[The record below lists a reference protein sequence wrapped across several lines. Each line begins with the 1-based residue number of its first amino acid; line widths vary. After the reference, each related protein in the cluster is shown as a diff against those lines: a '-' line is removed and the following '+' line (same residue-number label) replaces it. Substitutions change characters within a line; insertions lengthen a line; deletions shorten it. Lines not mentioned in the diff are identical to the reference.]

1 MDAVS
6 ILSSP
11 TPVTVSEDGTASSGE
26 ITQEAKSIVA
36 DGTTPTA
43 PVETKVEEKKDEY
56 ISPRFAM
63 LAKEEKR
70 LQEER
75 KRLAEERKNPDFQEF
90 LEFKKLKAGAKQDPL
105 SLLEK
110 FGVTY
115 DELTDYVISGKHTK
129 DPSVRAL
136 EEKLEKMEREARER
150 EESSKKALE
159 ESQLNQFKEQIK
171 AKCLESA
178 DEFELVNVWQAHNLV
193 YSVIQEHYDKT
204 EEVLPI
210 TEAAKKVEAYL
221 EKESEKYQGS
231 KKLRK
236 LFGAP
241 DVQAAAAKT
250 EAAQFKEVDTEQ
262 RPAAKSMSATLSN
275 NASSGSTSTDE
286 VDEYDP
292 QALLEK
298 AKRLLER

>member
-11 TPVTVSEDGTASSGE
+11 TPVTVNEDGTTAA
-26 ITQEAKSIVA
+26 ITQEAKEIVS
-36 DGTTPTA
+36 DGTQHIPA
-43 PVETKVEEKKDEY
+43 EPTKVEPQKDEY
-56 ISPRFAM
+56 ISPKFAM

-90 LEFKKLKAGAKQDPL
+90 LEFKKLKGSAKQDPL
-105 SLLEK
+105 AILEK
-110 FGVTY
+110 FGLSY

-129 DPSVRAL
+129 DPSIRTL
-136 EEKLEKMEREARER
+136 EEKIEKMEREAREK
-150 EESSKKALE
+150 EELQKKALE
-159 ESQLNQFKEQIK
+159 ESQLNNFKEQIK
-171 AKCLESA
+171 AKCLEA
-178 DEFELVNVWQAHNLV
+178 NDDFELVNIWGAHNLV

-236 LFGAP
+236 LFGTP
-241 DVQAAAAKT
+241 DLKPAQEK
-250 EAAQFKEVDTEQ
+250 EADTFHEAESEPV
-262 RPAAKSMSATLSN
+262 RASSMSTTLSN
-275 NASSGSTSTDE
+275 NVSSGSTSTDE
-286 VDEYDP
+286 TDDVSP

-298 AKRLLER
+298 AKRLLQR